1 MHAKLVVVEGRAGR
15 REVVLTLP
23 ASIGRRAHQT
33 LQILHPTV
41 SREHCELVE
50 QDGQILVR
58 DKKSANGTWIGG
70 KRITESLLRPGDR
83 LTVGPLV
90 FEADYA
96 PGNGAAIEG
105 APSTK
110 KAGTPTAK
118 KGAGAAAVPPAP
130 ATVAADDFEAALAAD
145 LMAELGGISA
155 DEVQASAAAPT
166 LDGEPLPVGEFDH
179 LADELNDNFVA
190 DDLGG
195 LQDELDVELLGGL
208 EVEAVESELPLPEL
222 EADELADADFQNLEV
237 DSAELNFEPVAEIAP
252 LELEEPVASDLDLD
266 LDLTS
271 GEPDFADFAAESP
284 DATSAGSTS
293 TAAEP
298 SLDDLL
304 ASDEPAAPWDAI
316 GEELD
321 ADLALDDEAN
331 DVDLALGD
339 LGLEAVELDSL
350 AGDSLEENAA
360 PPAAIEFDSTS
371 TGALDLDELN
381 LESPEIDE
389 LELELSDSPE
399 AISDDLVLD
408 AELELP
414 LGDDLPSD
422 VPSAG
427 ASAAPPASLDDFFAG
442 LNGGDSGAAD
452 EMPAIELDDLKLDAE
467 LSEIEFE
474 SAGAGPEI
482 AAIDFGPESD
492 DPDSVAGPQLADE
505 LNLDVDLEFEDLQL
519 DDSELDDS
527 ELALDEPNEIELGD
541 SEAGES
547 ELESR
552 EFGELASGAEASLRI
567 ADLDLD
573 SELGLD
579 RDSAALS
586 FADEAAADLT
596 ASADSDELIFDLD
609 ADEPEVAIDGTAQE
623 LHLFL
628 EDEPLGVVLDES
640 IAPEEPSES
649 ARDAALEE
657 PVEAGPVATDPRDL
671 ADLPGDV
678 LTVMDM
684 HEPLTSEEAA
694 ELGTIFAA
702 ASEISADSD
711 SQDLWPVD
719 EGIAATDELA
729 LDELSTD
736 SELKSVSDEL
746 IAPEW
751 NNTEEAPLEVVDSD
765 ADLPAP
771 ETDLIA
777 TGEVAAAEPA
787 DTWNETPAAIPADIP
802 TAPDNVDPFDFL
814 DMEGAAAGA
823 AEIVESFVD
832 DEDTPYDPDS
842 PRQRLNPLAP
852 EIPPSNS
859 EDALLDEGPTAQSID
874 VAAHDAQSAL
884 SESGSDDIFFV
895 DEPVSDVAPEVDLA
909 LPLDDSPA
917 APVVDDAM
925 DSSPL
930 ASEVAEAEF
939 TLDDDLLSF
948 DEVEPSPAVD
958 EPIAELPGFDERS
971 TPPAELAAE
980 DNLDDLFAEL
990 EADAPVVG
998 EPLSFDELDAASDDR
1013 LIDSLPADEP
1023 LAHDPPVDDLLVD
1036 DLLADNSLA
1045 PLDGSQAAD
1054 ETLDVNAESLLT
1066 FNETSVEELGLLDAG
1081 DDSPGLLAAPADET
1095 APIDESASLDDDLAL
1110 GELDLAEPVAGELAI
1125 GDAGL
1130 GDLALGDTELGDL
1143 GLGDSELGELDLGEP
1158 NLEPELDSA
1167 PEIAAA
1173 SELPVSP
1180 AVGEESAEFDF
1191 LAAPSAASAAPPQ
1204 AERIWWPFGD
1214 KSATNADSPTDVP
1227 PAMPTPRAAA
1237 TDDLASLADSG
1248 SQVEHEA
1255 LLELGPAS
1263 AADELTFEDSLLGGS
1278 KADDLALDDLTFE
1291 DAVPAES
1298 EQADLSLDNLSGDEP
1313 LALGEPSAL
1322 ADDATA
1328 APDIDLNALS
1338 PPEPDTTIA
1347 FLDDEEP
1354 ELLLGGLTSD
1364 DSTAELPL
1372 ATDDDLGLSDP
1383 ALDSLALS
1391 TPSPSPSIADNL
1403 PAAAA
1408 SAIPAAPAR
1417 KWWKFWEKSGK
1428 PSVKAPKPVKPAKA
1442 PKKSKAVAENQEVSG
1457 LPNSSG
1463 TSSTATP
1470 SPAADDLLL
1479 LGGTGAAAE
1488 ELLLPDG
1495 PELDFEPLSLDE
1507 GPEHAASP
1515 PAPTVNEENFRTL
1528 YAEVVEQTGPAVDDV
1543 DDLVF
1548 DAPEE
1553 ETSLASDQAAEPDFS
1568 AFDVDDP
1575 FGEELIAD
1583 APATNAAV
1591 DEFAVDEFGSEPPS
1605 ASADEPEPKLPGE
1618 AETVDDNL
1626 LDDFFKNF

>member
-1 MHAKLVVVEGRAGR
+1 MQAKLVVVEGRAGR

-96 PGNGAAIEG
+96 PGNGAAIES

-179 LADELNDNFVA
+179 LADELNDNFLA

-195 LQDELDVELLGGL
+195 PQDELDVELLGGL

-222 EADELADADFQNLEV
+222 EADDLADADFQDLEV
-237 DSAELNFEPVAEIAP
+237 DSAERNLEPVAEIAP

-266 LDLTS
+266 LDLSS
-271 GEPDFADFAAESP
+271 GESDLVDFAAESP
-284 DATSAGSTS
+284 DATSADSTS
-293 TAAEP
+293 TAAEL

-304 ASDEPAAPWDAI
+304 ASDEPSAPWDAI

-321 ADLALDDEAN
+321 ADLALDDDAN

-399 AISDDLVLD
+399 AISDDLALD

-452 EMPAIELDDLKLDAE
+452 AMPAIELDDLKLDAE

-474 SAGAGPEI
+474 SAGAGSEI

-492 DPDSVAGPQLADE
+492 DPDSVAGPQLVDE
-505 LNLDVDLEFEDLQL
+505 LNLDVDLEFEDLKL
-519 DDSELDDS
+519 DNSELDDS
-527 ELALDEPNEIELGD
+527 ELALDEPSEIEL
-541 SEAGES
+541 ES
-547 ELESR
+547 S
-552 EFGELASGAEASLRI
+552 EFGELASGVEASLRI

-573 SELGLD
+573 SELGLE

-586 FADEAAADLT
+586 FDDEAAADLT
-596 ASADSDELIFDLD
+596 ASADADELIFDLD

-623 LHLFL
+623 LHLFS
-628 EDEPLGVVLDES
+628 EDEPLGVVLDEA
-640 IAPEEPSES
+640 IAPEESSQS
-649 ARDAALEE
+649 ALDAALEE
-657 PVEAGPVATDPRDL
+657 PVEVGPTATDPRDS

-765 ADLPAP
+765 ADLPAA

-787 DTWNETPAAIPADIP
+787 DTWNENPAAIPSDIP

-852 EIPPSNS
+852 EILPSIS
-859 EDALLDEGPTAQSID
+859 KDALLDEGPTAQSID
-874 VAAHDAQSAL
+874 VAAPDAQSAL

-895 DEPVSDVAPEVDLA
+895 DEPVSDVAPDVDLA

-925 DSSPL
+925 DSTPL
-930 ASEVAEAEF
+930 AGEVAETETEF

-958 EPIAELPGFDERS
+958 EAIAELPGFDEPS
-971 TPPAELAAE
+971 ALPAELAAE
-980 DNLDDLFAEL
+980 DNLDDLFAGL
-990 EADAPVVG
+990 EAEAPVVD
-998 EPLSFDELDAASDDR
+998 EPLSFDESDAASDD
-1013 LIDSLPADEP
+1013 LLTDSLPANEP
-1023 LAHDPPVDDLLVD
+1023 LADDLP
-1036 DLLADNSLA
+1036 ADNSLA
-1045 PLDGSQAAD
+1045 PRDGSQAAD

-1081 DDSPGLLAAPADET
+1081 DESPGLLSAPADET
-1095 APIDESASLDDDLAL
+1095 APTDESASIDDDLAL
-1110 GELDLAEPVAGELAI
+1110 GELDLGEPFAGELAI
-1125 GDAGL
+1125 GDADL
-1130 GDLALGDTELGDL
+1130 GDLALGDSELGDL
-1143 GLGDSELGELDLGEP
+1143 GLGDAELGELDLGEP

-1167 PEIAAA
+1167 PEIAAG

-1180 AVGEESAEFDF
+1180 AAGGESAAFDF
-1191 LAAPSAASAAPPQ
+1191 LAAPSAASDDPPQ

-1214 KSATNADSPTDVP
+1214 KSATNANSPTDAP
-1227 PAMPTPRAAA
+1227 PAMPTARAAA
-1237 TDDLASLADSG
+1237 TDKPASLADSG
-1248 SQVEHEA
+1248 AQVEHEP

-1263 AADELTFEDSLLGGS
+1263 AADELTFDDTLLGGS

-1291 DAVPAES
+1291 DAVPADS
-1298 EQADLSLDNLSGDEP
+1298 EQAGLSLDNLSSDEP
-1313 LALGEPSAL
+1313 LALDEPSAL

-1328 APDIDLNALS
+1328 APDIDLNLPS

-1354 ELLLGGLTSD
+1354 ALLLGDLTSD

-1372 ATDDDLGLSDP
+1372 AAEDDLGLSDP
-1383 ALDSLALS
+1383 ALDSLDRS
-1391 TPSPSPSIADNL
+1391 TPSPSAAVVSDRTESPPSQ
-1403 PAAAA
+1403 
-1408 SAIPAAPAR
+1408 SPAAPAR

-1428 PSVKAPKPVKPAKA
+1428 PSVKAPKPAKPAKA
-1442 PKKSKAVAENQEVSG
+1442 AKQSKAMSENQEVSG
-1457 LPNSSG
+1457 LPTTPGMASAVS
-1463 TSSTATP
+1463 P
-1470 SPAADDLLL
+1470 SPAPEDLLL
-1479 LGGTGAAAE
+1479 LGGASAAAE

-1515 PAPTVNEENFRTL
+1515 PAPTVDEENFRTL
-1528 YAEVVEQTGPAVDDV
+1528 YAEVVEQAGPAVDDV

-1548 DAPEE
+1548 DASEE
-1553 ETSLASDQAAEPDFS
+1553 ETSLDSDQTAEPDFS
-1568 AFDVDDP
+1568 AFDADDP

-1591 DEFAVDEFGSEPPS
+1591 DEFAADEFAVDEFGSEPPS